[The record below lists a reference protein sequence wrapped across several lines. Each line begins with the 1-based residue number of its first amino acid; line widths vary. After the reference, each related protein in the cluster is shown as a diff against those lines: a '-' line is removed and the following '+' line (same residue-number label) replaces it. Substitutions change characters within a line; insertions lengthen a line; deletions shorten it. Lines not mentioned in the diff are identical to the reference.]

1 MALLVLRTQKALR
14 IAKSQTLQI
23 PHNMTSGTKKRHSNI
38 AKNIQ
43 SIIAILLR
51 IKAPKTKITKWNTP
65 KIPRTRENRDNISIT
80 LILFCEQFFYLTK
93 A

>member
-1 MALLVLRTQKALR
+1 
-14 IAKSQTLQI
+14 
-23 PHNMTSGTKKRHSNI
+23 MTSGTKKRHSNF

-43 SIIAILLR
+43 AIIATLLR
-51 IKAPKTKITKWNTP
+51 IKAPKTKIPEWNTP